1 LKVSGSHGEIES
13 PPQPHAAR
21 RRVDRRSQI
30 GHAAVGGAP
39 LAQTHAQGRDGQRR
53 ELPVR
58 QLRVERNG
66 CGNGRVYTITIRVQ
80 DLAGNRTTTSVKVLV
95 PPNAS
100 SNTAIDD
107 GPLFTVLSSC
117 P

>member
-1 LKVSGSHGEIES
+1 MSASRLPITSKATS
-13 PPQPHAAR
+13 R
-21 RRVDRRSQI
+21 RRSAPELKQCAFAANCRS
-30 GHAAVGGAP
+30 A
-39 LAQTHAQGRDGQRR
+39 
-53 ELPVR
+53 

-66 CGNGRVYTITIRVQ
+66 CGNGRVYTITIRIQ

-100 SNTAIDD
+100 TNTAVDD
-107 GPLFTVLSSC
+107 GPLFTVASSC

>member
-1 LKVSGSHGEIES
+1 VSTDEIVNGCGDGNTTDDIVI
-13 PPQPHAAR
+13 AANC
-21 RRVDRRSQI
+21 RS
-30 GHAAVGGAP
+30 A
-39 LAQTHAQGRDGQRR
+39 
-53 ELPVR
+53 

-100 SNTAIDD
+100 TNTAIDD
-107 GPLFTVLSSC
+107 GPLFTAVSNC

>member
-1 LKVSGSHGEIES
+1 MSDSCSTNLGIAGAVITKVTSDEVVNGCGDGDTTDDIVIGSNC
-13 PPQPHAAR
+13 
-21 RRVDRRSQI
+21 RS
-30 GHAAVGGAP
+30 V
-39 LAQTHAQGRDGQRR
+39 
-53 ELPVR
+53 
-58 QLRVERNG
+58 QLRVERSG

-95 PPNAS
+95 PPNTS

-107 GPLFTVLSSC
+107 GPVYTVMSSC